1 MNQSTTNKPNTR
13 FASIRK
19 RSAAHDTIACRTKP
33 MKRITRLTFLLSVA
47 LSFAAVVLVLTARA
61 QMAHAAHSWGV
72 DTHLWTQ
79 YSERGTWLLY
89 SSWILAIG
97 GAESLL
103 SCRNQQQR
111 SSWTVAVLLGLF
123 LYFSL
128 VP

>member
-1 MNQSTTNKPNTR
+1 M
-13 FASIRK
+13 A
-19 RSAAHDTIACRTKP
+19 
-33 MKRITRLTFLLSVA
+33 FLLSVT
-47 LSFAAVVLVLTARA
+47 LSFVAVVLALAARA
-61 QMAHAAHSWGV
+61 QIAHAAHSWGV

-97 GAESLL
+97 GAECLL
-103 SCRNQQQR
+103 TCGNRQQR
-111 SSWTVAVLLGLF
+111 SSWTVAVLLGVF